1 MGFLSGIAKG
11 IASVALTPVAAVVD
25 IGEEILD
32 VKKKSN
38 STSRMIDNIE
48 DSIDEVVEEGIGEGK
63 IV

>member
-11 IASVALTPVAAVVD
+11 IASISLTPVAVVVD
-25 IGEEILD
+25 VGEEILD

-38 STSRMIDNIE
+38 STSKMIDNIE
-48 DSIDEVVEEGIGEGK
+48 ESIDEIVEEGIGEGK

>member
-11 IASVALTPVAAVVD
+11 IASIALTPVAAVVD
-25 IGEEILD
+25 VGEEILD

-38 STSRMIDNIE
+38 STSKMIDNIE
-48 DSIDEVVEEGIGEGK
+48 ESIDEIVEEGIGEGK